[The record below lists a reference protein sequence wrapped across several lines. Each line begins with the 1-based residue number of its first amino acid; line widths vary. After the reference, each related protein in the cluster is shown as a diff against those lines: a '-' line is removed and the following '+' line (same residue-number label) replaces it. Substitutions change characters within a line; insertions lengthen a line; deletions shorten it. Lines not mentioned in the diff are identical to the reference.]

1 MYNLS
6 RLDPSYVVEVQ
17 KFIDVAKIHARRTKA
32 KHICCPCAD
41 CKNIVVFDNV
51 EAITSHLVCRGF
63 MEDYLIWTKHG
74 EGSSAPYMRT
84 TDNTATN
91 INVEDQMPPLNEFH
105 AMPGVN
111 ETHTSDVNETQH
123 ANTDVVEDADFL
135 EAIMNRCADPSIFFM
150 KGMKA
155 LKKAAED
162 TLYDESNGCT
172 KEWST
177 YVLFFSF

>member
-1 MYNLS
+1 
-6 RLDPSYVVEVQ
+6 
-17 KFIDVAKIHARRTKA
+17 
-32 KHICCPCAD
+32 
-41 CKNIVVFDNV
+41 VVFDNV
-51 EAITSHLVCRGF
+51 EANTSYRVCKGF

-91 INVEDQMPPLNEFH
+91 INVEGPMPPLNECHAMPDVNETHH

-111 ETHTSDVNETQH
+111 QTHNATFDVNETQH
-123 ANTDVVEDADFL
+123 ANTDAIEDADFL

-155 LKKAAED
+155 LRKQQRR
-162 TLYDESNGCT
+162 LCT
-172 KEWST
+172 MSRKVVPYSGR
-177 YVLFFSF
+177 YYRLFFSS